1 MTVRQPHRP
10 LRATR
15 AHHVA
20 AAAVALLVVIVLSL
34 ALRPA
39 APGRFPVTGVGPR
52 VGQRAPD
59 LVLPDLAGHRRALT
73 AWRGHPVAVAFL
85 ATWCAGCRDEMPSLV
100 RARRD
105 LRRRGLVVVGVD
117 AVGEAPAAVARFAHA
132 YSVSF
137 PILLD
142 PSSGAMATFAVQA
155 LPTTVIIGADG
166 RIIDHHE
173 ATIDEA
179 TLRRAV
185 AGIP

>member
-59 LVLPDLAGHRRALT
+59 LVLLDLAGHRRSRETGLAGPS
-73 AWRGHPVAVAFL
+73 RGGGVPGHV
-85 ATWCAGCRDEMPSLV
+85 V
-100 RARRD
+100 R
-105 LRRRGLVVVGVD
+105 GVS
-117 AVGEAPAAVARFAHA
+117 R
-132 YSVSF
+132 
-137 PILLD
+137 
-142 PSSGAMATFAVQA
+142 
-155 LPTTVIIGADG
+155 
-166 RIIDHHE
+166 
-173 ATIDEA
+173 
-179 TLRRAV
+179 
-185 AGIP
+185 

>member
-1 MTVRQPHRP
+1 MTVRQPHHP

-20 AAAVALLVVIVLSL
+20 AAAVALFVVIVLAL
-34 ALRPA
+34 VLRPA
-39 APGRFPVTGVGPR
+39 APGRFPMTGVGPR

-73 AWRGHPVAVAFL
+73 AWQGHPVAVAFL
-85 ATWCAGCRDEMPSLV
+85 ATWCAGCRAELPSLV

-105 LRRRGLVVVGVD
+105 LRGLIVVGVD
-117 AVGEAPAAVARFAHA
+117 AVGEAPATVARFAHA

-155 LPTTVIIGADG
+155 LPTTVIIGADD
-166 RIIDHHE
+166 RISAHHE

>member
-1 MTVRQPHRP
+1 MTVRQPHHP

-20 AAAVALLVVIVLSL
+20 AAAVALLVVIVLAL

-85 ATWCAGCRDEMPSLV
+85 ATWCAGCRAELPSLV

-105 LRRRGLVVVGVD
+105 LRRGLIVVGVD
-117 AVGEAPAAVARFAHA
+117 AVGEAPATVARFAHA

-166 RIIDHHE
+166 RIIAHHE